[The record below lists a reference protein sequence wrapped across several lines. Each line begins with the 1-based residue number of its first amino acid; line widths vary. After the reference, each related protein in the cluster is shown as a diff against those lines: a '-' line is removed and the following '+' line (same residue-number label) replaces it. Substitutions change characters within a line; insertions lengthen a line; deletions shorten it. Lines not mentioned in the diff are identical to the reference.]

1 MPPSGMPPA
10 FGLSFQPAAH
20 VDFKWSHLDFQ
31 LVITVISNSH
41 QGNVAVALYPRLVEQ
56 RVADAMS
63 DTRVV
68 LVVGP
73 RQSGK
78 TTLAKK
84 MANEEM
90 EYYTLD
96 NATTLDAARQD
107 PVGFV
112 RRMDRAIID
121 EIQRAP
127 ELLLAIKE
135 SVDTDQRPGRF
146 LLTGSANL
154 MTLPRVADSL
164 AGRMEVVRLLPLAQ
178 SEIRTAGSSSFL
190 RDAFQN
196 EAKGGE
202 SIVGDDLMAAVLA
215 GGYPEALSRK
225 TLSRR
230 QDWYADY
237 IQAIV
242 QRDVRDV
249 AQIEQ
254 IAQMPR
260 LLRILAEHSGQLVN
274 YSGIGAAI
282 GMNHITTQKYVGI
295 FESLF
300 LARTVQPWF
309 SNKLKRLTKTPKI
322 HFLDSGLL
330 ASLRDLSLD
339 RLRDDRGQFGALLE
353 TFVFGEILKLASAA
367 HTRFEFSHFRDKQQN
382 EVDIVIE
389 DRRGRI
395 VGIEIKAAASVTS
408 SDFSGLRILAEA
420 SREQFV
426 SGMVLYDHDKVIP
439 FGERLSAVPISAL
452 WR

>member
-1 MPPSGMPPA
+1 MA
-10 FGLSFQPAAH
+10 
-20 VDFKWSHLDFQ
+20 
-31 LVITVISNSH
+31 I
-41 QGNVAVALYPRLVEQ
+41 YPRLVEQ
-56 RVADAMS
+56 RVNDAMS
-63 DTRVV
+63 DTRV
-68 LVVGP
+68 LLMVGP

-84 MANEEM
+84 MAHAEM

-96 NATTLDAARQD
+96 NATTLEAARQD
-107 PVGFV
+107 PVGFI
-112 RRMDRAIID
+112 RGMDRAIID
-121 EIQRAP
+121 EVQRAP

-178 SEIRTAGSSSFL
+178 SEIRTSGSSFL
-190 RDAFQN
+190 LDAFRN
-196 EAKGGE
+196 EARAGD
-202 SIVGDDLMAAVLA
+202 SIVGDGLMAAVLA
-215 GGYPEALSRK
+215 GGYPEALGRKTWSRK
-225 TLSRR
+225 
-230 QDWYADY
+230 QDWYVDY
-237 IQAIV
+237 VQAIV

-300 LARTVQPWF
+300 LARTLQPWF

-330 ASLRDLSLD
+330 AALRDLSLD
-339 RLRDDRGQFGALLE
+339 RLRAERGQFGSLLE
-353 TFVFGEILKLASAA
+353 TFVFAEILKLASGGEE
-367 HTRFEFSHFRDKQQN
+367 RFEFSHFRDKEQN

-389 DRRGRI
+389 DRRGRV
-395 VGIEIKAAASVTS
+395 VGIEVKAAASVS
-408 SDFSGLRILAEA
+408 NSDFSGLRILAEA
-420 SREQFV
+420 SGERFV
-426 SGMVLYDHDKVIP
+426 SGLVLYDHQKVIP
-439 FGERLSAVPISAL
+439 FGERLHAVPISAL

>member
-1 MPPSGMPPA
+1 M
-10 FGLSFQPAAH
+10 
-20 VDFKWSHLDFQ
+20 
-31 LVITVISNSH
+31 
-41 QGNVAVALYPRLVEQ
+41 ALYPRLVEQ
-56 RVADAMS
+56 RVADALS

-68 LVVGP
+68 LIVGP

-84 MANEEM
+84 MANEGM

-96 NATTLDAARQD
+96 NATILDAARQD

-112 RRMDRAIID
+112 RGMDRAIID

-178 SEIRTAGSSSFL
+178 SEIRTAGSTFL

-196 EAKGGE
+196 EVKAGE
-202 SIVGDDLMAAVLA
+202 PFFGDDLLAAVLA
-215 GGYPEALSRK
+215 GGYPEALARK
-225 TLSRR
+225 TLNRR

-339 RLRDDRGQFGALLE
+339 RLHDDRSQFGALLE
-353 TFVFGEILKLASAA
+353 TFVFAEILKLASGGQ
-367 HTRFEFSHFRDKQQN
+367 TRFQFSHFRDKQQN

-389 DRRGRI
+389 DTRGRI
-395 VGIEIKAAASVTS
+395 VGIEIKAAASVS
-408 SDFSGLRILAEA
+408 NSDFSGLRILAEA
-420 SREQFV
+420 SGERFV
-426 SGMVLYDHDKVIP
+426 SGMVLYDHHKVVP

>member
-1 MPPSGMPPA
+1 M
-10 FGLSFQPAAH
+10 
-20 VDFKWSHLDFQ
+20 
-31 LVITVISNSH
+31 
-41 QGNVAVALYPRLVEQ
+41 ALYPRLAEQ

-68 LVVGP
+68 LIVGP

-84 MANEEM
+84 MASEEM

-112 RRMDRAIID
+112 RRIDRAIID

-178 SEIRTAGSSSFL
+178 SEIRTAGGSFL
-190 RDAFQN
+190 VDAFRN
-196 EAKGGE
+196 EAKPGE
-202 SIVGDDLMAAVLA
+202 PLVGDDLVAAVLA

-330 ASLRDLSLD
+330 ASLRDLSLE
-339 RLRDDRGQFGALLE
+339 RLRDDWGQFGTLLE
-353 TFVFGEILKLASAA
+353 TFVFGEILKLASTG
-367 HTRFEFSHFRDKQQN
+367 HPRFEFSHFRDKQQN

-395 VGIEIKAAASVTS
+395 VGVEVKAAATVS
-408 SDFSGLRILAEA
+408 SADFSGLRILAEA
-420 SREQFV
+420 SGDKFV
-426 SGMVLYDHDKVIP
+426 SGFVMYDNEKVIP
-439 FGERLSAVPISAL
+439 FGERLHAVPFSAL

>member
-1 MPPSGMPPA
+1 M
-10 FGLSFQPAAH
+10 
-20 VDFKWSHLDFQ
+20 
-31 LVITVISNSH
+31 
-41 QGNVAVALYPRLVEQ
+41 ALYPRLVEQ

-68 LVVGP
+68 LIVGP

-84 MANEEM
+84 MANEAM

-112 RRMDRAIID
+112 RRINRAVID

-146 LLTGSANL
+146 LLIGSANL

-178 SEIRTAGSSSFL
+178 SEIRTAGSSFL

-196 EAKGGE
+196 EARGGE
-202 SIVGDDLMAAVLA
+202 AIVGDDLMAAVLA
-215 GGYPEALSRK
+215 GGYPEAIGRK

-230 QDWYADY
+230 QDWYSDY
-237 IQAIV
+237 IQAVV

-300 LARTVQPWF
+300 IARTVQPWF

-330 ASLRDLSLD
+330 ASLRDLSLE

-389 DRRGRI
+389 DRQGRI
-395 VGIEIKAAASVTS
+395 VGIEIKAAASVTN
-408 SDFSGLRILAEA
+408 SDFSGLRILAEGCGERFA
-420 SREQFV
+420 
-426 SGMVLYDHDKVIP
+426 SGMVLYDHHKVIP

-452 WR
+452 WL

>member
-1 MPPSGMPPA
+1 
-10 FGLSFQPAAH
+10 
-20 VDFKWSHLDFQ
+20 
-31 LVITVISNSH
+31 
-41 QGNVAVALYPRLVEQ
+41 
-56 RVADAMS
+56 
-63 DTRVV
+63 
-68 LVVGP
+68 
-73 RQSGK
+73 
-78 TTLAKK
+78 
-84 MANEEM
+84 MANAEM

-96 NATTLDAARQD
+96 NATTLEAARQD

-112 RRMDRAIID
+112 RGMDRAIID

-164 AGRMEVVRLLPLAQ
+164 AGRMEIVRLLPLAQ
-178 SEIRTAGSSSFL
+178 GEIRTASGSFL
-190 RDAFQN
+190 RDAFRN
-196 EAKGGE
+196 EVKAGD
-202 SIVGDDLMAAVLA
+202 SIIGDDLMTAVLA
-215 GGYPEALSRK
+215 GGYPEALGRK
-225 TLSRR
+225 TPSRR
-230 QDWYADY
+230 QDWYIDY

-282 GMNHITTQKYVGI
+282 GMNHITTQKYVSV
-295 FESLF
+295 FENLF
-300 LARTVQPWF
+300 LVQTLQPWF

-330 ASLRDLSLD
+330 ASLRDLSFD
-339 RLRDDRGQFGALLE
+339 RLKAERGQFGPLLE
-353 TFVFGEILKLASAA
+353 TFVFAEILKLASAA
-367 HTRFEFSHFRDKQQN
+367 EERFEFSHFRDKQQN

-389 DRRGRI
+389 DRRGRV
-395 VGIEIKAAASVTS
+395 VGIKVKAAATVSS
-408 SDFSGLRILAEA
+408 SDFSGLRMLAEA
-420 SREQFV
+420 SGDRFV
-426 SGMVLYDHDKVIP
+426 SGFVIYDHQTTIP
-439 FGERLSAVPISAL
+439 FGDRLYATPFSAL